1 MTTTEVT
8 PERIADLE
16 RRAGMGSETPIP
28 LGRVVAVPPFPT
40 DALPVW
46 VAEYVTALADSTQT
60 PPDLAAMLV
69 LAALATAAGRKVNVL
84 VRPGWLEPLNLYLTV
99 AMAPG
104 TRKSPVFARVAE
116 PLMMWER
123 RALDWA
129 KPDIASAASRK
140 RIASDLVRQAEKIAA
155 GADEA
160 DEREK
165 LTAEAVAVSEMADAI
180 VVPVPPR
187 LLADDVTAE
196 AVASLLAE
204 QGGRL
209 AILSAEGDLFDLMA
223 GRYSANHAGNFGVFL
238 KSWAGDDLRV
248 DRKGRPPEHVEK
260 PALTLGLAVQP
271 EVLTTIARQPGFRGR
286 GLLARF
292 LYAMPPTNVGSR
304 LTNTAPVPEDIEHRY
319 GTELAALT
327 TTLAELEE
335 SATLNLSPAA
345 SMCFERFEAS
355 LEPRLHP
362 TTGDLGH
369 IADWGAKLVG
379 HTARIAGLLH
389 LATHLRD
396 GWASPIRSA
405 TVRAAI
411 DIADYLAIHALAV
424 FEFMG
429 ADPIVA
435 DAKSIVEWLEC
446 TGDKT
451 FTRRECHR
459 AHQSRFLTAADLD
472 PVLSLLE
479 ERGWITKL
487 EQRPVVKGRPP
498 SPAYSVT
505 FHRDKSDESDKNPS
519 SVDKSPLS
527 VTSVT
532 FVSQESLIEEAL

>member
-304 LTNTAPVPEDIEHRY
+304 LTNTAPVPEDIEHHY
-319 GTELAALT
+319 GGLDDHLGGAGRIGDPEL
-327 TTLAELEE
+327 
-335 SATLNLSPAA
+335 
-345 SMCFERFEAS
+345 
-355 LEPRLHP
+355 
-362 TTGDLGH
+362 
-369 IADWGAKLVG
+369 
-379 HTARIAGLLH
+379 
-389 LATHLRD
+389 
-396 GWASPIRSA
+396 
-405 TVRAAI
+405 
-411 DIADYLAIHALAV
+411 
-424 FEFMG
+424 
-429 ADPIVA
+429 VA
-435 DAKSIVEWLEC
+435 
-446 TGDKT
+446 
-451 FTRRECHR
+451 
-459 AHQSRFLTAADLD
+459 
-472 PVLSLLE
+472 
-479 ERGWITKL
+479 
-487 EQRPVVKGRPP
+487 
-498 SPAYSVT
+498 
-505 FHRDKSDESDKNPS
+505 S
-519 SVDKSPLS
+519 SVDVLRALRGLARTSSPPDDGRLGAHRGLGCETGRS
-527 VTSVT
+527 HGQDRGPAAPRHA
-532 FVSQESLIEEAL
+532 FA